1 MPSAEVIFS
10 RVVKLPDCY
19 CIEVRSEC
27 LLIVFES
34 SYLLDA
40 TNYNQ

>member
-19 CIEVRSEC
+19 YIEVRSEC
-27 LLIVFES
+27 LLIVLEYSF
-34 SYLLDA
+34 
-40 TNYNQ
+40 